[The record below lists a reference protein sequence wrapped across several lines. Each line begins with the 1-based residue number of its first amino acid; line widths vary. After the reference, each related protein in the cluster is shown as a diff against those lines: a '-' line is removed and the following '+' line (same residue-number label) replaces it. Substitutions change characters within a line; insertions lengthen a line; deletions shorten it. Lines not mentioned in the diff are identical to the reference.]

1 MTAGMSQARKRGAP
15 HVMRRGLLCAM
26 AVVGACTLG
35 VVGMAPAA
43 IAADGV
49 QAKQWYLNAMDAE
62 EIWKSAT
69 GEGIKVAVIDTGVNP
84 STPSLKGQVLKGFD
98 ATGTDGEATDDYD
111 GHGTTMAEL
120 IAGTGNGGGLRGLA
134 PGAKI
139 IPMRI
144 TDTELQNTKPVNAQ
158 DSEDAIRAAADSD
171 AQIISMSLG
180 SDFVSPEE
188 KEAVEYAESK
198 GKLFFAA
205 VGNKAKEGNKKQYP
219 ASYRQVIGVAATDSE
234 GQVADYSQHGD
245 FVDIAAPGNDIPHW
259 CDEKFKSYCDGNGGT
274 SAATAIASA
283 SAALIWSANP
293 EWTANQVL
301 RVMLESAGRSEDAK
315 PGSVSDYIGHG
326 IVRPGAHINRGV
338 GKPGD
343 PNLNPLTNER
353 TPGSPGAPG
362 ASESS
367 ASSAPS
373 GSASESGDGA
383 SGAAEAGADGDKAVA
398 AGASKSTEDDS
409 QLGLILGGAAVVVV
423 LAGGA
428 FFFLRKRRTA

>member
-1 MTAGMSQARKRGAP
+1 MTAGMSRARKHGAP
-15 HVMRRGLLCAM
+15 HEVRRTLFRAL
-26 AVVGACTLG
+26 AVAGACTLG
-35 VVGMAPAA
+35 ITGVAPAA
-43 IAADGV
+43 VAADGV
-49 QAKQWYLNAMDAE
+49 QSKQWYLDAMNTE
-62 EIWKSAT
+62 EIWKSTT
-69 GEGIKVAVIDTGVNP
+69 GEGIKVAVIDSGVNA

-98 ATGTDGEATDDYD
+98 ATGTPGEATDDYS

-144 TDTELQNTKPVNAQ
+144 ADTEMQNNQSVNAF

-171 AQIISMSLG
+171 AQIISMSFG
-180 SDFVSPEE
+180 SEFSSPKER
-188 KEAVEYAESK
+188 EAVKYAESK

-205 VGNKAKEGNKKQYP
+205 VGNTGAKDNKREYP
-219 ASYRQVIGVAATDSE
+219 ASYPQVVGVAATEPE
-234 GQVADYSQHGD
+234 GRVAEYSQHGD
-245 FVDIAAPGNDIPHW
+245 FVDIAAPGSDIPRW
-259 CDEKFKSYCDGNGGT
+259 CDENFTKYCDGDGGT

-293 EWTANQVL
+293 DWTANQVL
-301 RVMLESAGRSEDAK
+301 RVMLESAGRGEDWK
-315 PGSVSDYIGHG
+315 PGTVSNYVGHG
-326 IVRPGAHINRGV
+326 VVRPGAHINRGV

-362 ASESS
+362 SSESS
-367 ASSAPS
+367 ASSEPS
-373 GSASESGDGA
+373 GSASAPA
-383 SGAAEAGADGDKAVA
+383 SGASNAPGDGEGDKAVN

-428 FFFLRKRRTA
+428 FFFLRKRRAA